1 MEYLLSLVGK
11 DQETITEAIKDL
23 AENAEKVKKLE
34 MENSDL
40 HIELE
45 ESKEEIHYLK
55 NKLNQK
61 YDLVEDLEHELD
73 KNEEKFEEAKK
84 GIISKENELDELEKL
99 LLNKLRKTTYLEI
112 KI

>member
-1 MEYLLSLVGK
+1 MEYILSLVGK
-11 DQETITEAIKDL
+11 DQETITEAIKNL

-84 GIISKENELDELEKL
+84 GIISKENELDELEKVIA
-99 LLNKLRKTTYLEI
+99 E
-112 KI
+112 